1 MSDVVAAFGSITSLT
16 RAETAPF
23 AQLDL
28 GDATSGVLRRELD
41 AALDRIDATAAD
53 LIGKLKVGA
62 KL

>member
-1 MSDVVAAFGSITSLT
+1 M
-16 RAETAPF
+16 RQTAPF

-53 LIGKLKVGA
+53 QINKLKAGA